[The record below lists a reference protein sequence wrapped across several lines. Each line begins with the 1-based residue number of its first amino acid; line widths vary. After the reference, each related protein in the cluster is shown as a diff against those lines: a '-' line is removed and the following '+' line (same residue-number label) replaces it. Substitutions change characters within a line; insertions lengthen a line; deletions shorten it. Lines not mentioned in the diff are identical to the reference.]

1 MSVIATHP
9 PAALRPAAE
18 AKPVKVPRIALSWGT
33 VLLALIQ
40 SGCAIIV
47 LIQRIA
53 VPLGAVTLASVQHRD
68 RFFHQDGLRLPVLA
82 LATLGAVLNLYALW
96 NSWRLRRR
104 PEAQWRIRPLPRA
117 KKARNAWV
125 VLSSVLTL
133 ALVTGE
139 LVIHRHYHP
148 ISDPAAAQ
156 HAHSAEAHRGA

>member
-53 VPLGAVTLASVQHRD
+53 APSVLG
-68 RFFHQDGLRLPVLA
+68 
-82 LATLGAVLNLYALW
+82 YC
-96 NSWRLRRR
+96 
-104 PEAQWRIRPLPRA
+104 
-117 KKARNAWV
+117 K
-125 VLSSVLTL
+125 LSS
-133 ALVTGE
+133 
-139 LVIHRHYHP
+139 
-148 ISDPAAAQ
+148 
-156 HAHSAEAHRGA
+156 